1 MLHGDSYL
9 VLVRYWDRSNKTIQ
23 KECVTKDELKAH
35 QLARNASKFCITH
48 GFDYFVEL
56 TPKFGEIVA
65 YGTNKGLL
73 NRKGLFG
80 A

>member
-9 VLVRYWDRSNKTIQ
+9 VLVRYWDQSNKTIQ
-23 KECVTKDELKAH
+23 KECVIKDKHKAH
-35 QLARNASKFCITH
+35 LLARNASEFCIRR

-73 NRKGLFG
+73 RRKELFG